1 MVPRCF
7 TRHSVI
13 GRARRFQYNPTAEM
27 LRDFGAAAALLVV
40 CVTSCSSGTSSQ
52 PAKTPSK
59 DDPRVWH
66 QVGSWSGRGSQQL
79 DTFPIERLT
88 WRVRWET
95 RNETAPGT
103 GRLFVTA
110 NSGDSG
116 RVIFDV
122 LDVKGAG
129 KDIEYFTELPRRYY
143 FVVTSSNIEWTL
155 IAEEPLE

>member
-1 MVPRCF
+1 M
-7 TRHSVI
+7 H
-13 GRARRFQYNPTAEM
+13 RAVAPI
-27 LRDFGAAAALLVV
+27 AALLIL

-52 PAKTPSK
+52 PATTPPK
-59 DDPRVWH
+59 DDPRIWR
-66 QVGSWSGRGSQQL
+66 QVGTWSGHGSQQL

-95 RNETAPGT
+95 RHETSPGT
-103 GRLFVTA
+103 GRLLVTA

-122 LDVKGAG
+122 LDVKGVG